1 MDDFERQLEN
11 ALARK
16 EPPAWLEAKVLAR
29 AAARRPKFSLLRWI
43 VATSSAFAIAAG
55 LWTDH
60 QTAVRE
66 RIQGEAAKAR
76 LEVALKITAAQLAKI
91 QKTVRASTEEE

>member
-1 MDDFERQLEN
+1 MGDFEKELKD

-16 EPPAWLEAKVLAR
+16 EPPAWFEAKVFAR
-29 AAARRPKFSLLRWI
+29 ATARRPRFGLLRWV

-76 LEVALKITAAQLAKI
+76 LELALKITAAQLAKI
-91 QKTVRASTEEE
+91 QKTMRASTEEE

>member
-1 MDDFERQLEN
+1 MDDFERQLKD
-11 ALARK
+11 ALAR
-16 EPPAWLEAKVLAR
+16 EDPPAWFEAKVLTRVSAK
-29 AAARRPKFSLLRWI
+29 PSNLGMLRWL
-43 VATSSAFAIAAG
+43 VATTSAFAIAAG

-60 QTAVRE
+60 RTAVRE

-76 LEVALKITAAQLAKI
+76 LEIALKITAAQLAKI